1 MRIVHYN
8 DSAPTIL
15 RTGNNNANQR
25 PHRFGGQPEFHSGH
39 LQRDKLT
46 LPRLGTSSMC
56 IFCKIITGELT
67 AKIVFED
74 DVSFAFLDHRPLFPG
89 HCLLVPKH
97 HFEVLSDLPD
107 DLIGPFF
114 FNVKTLARAVEAA
127 LSAEGSFVA
136 LNNRVS
142 QSVPHLHVHIVPR
155 RKKDGLRGF
164 FWPRQKY
171 ESEMH
176 MEEIREVIRLAIA
189 DLV

>member
-1 MRIVHYN
+1 MCVFCRI
-8 DSAPTIL
+8 T
-15 RTGNNNANQR
+15 
-25 PHRFGGQPEFHSGH
+25 
-39 LQRDKLT
+39 
-46 LPRLGTSSMC
+46 
-56 IFCKIITGELT
+56 TGELT

-74 DVSFAFLDHRPLFPG
+74 DVSIAFLDHRPLFPG
-89 HCLLVPKH
+89 HCLLVPKQ
-97 HFEVLSDLPD
+97 HFEVLSELPD

-127 LSAEGSFVA
+127 LSGEGSFVA

-171 ESEMH
+171 ESEAH
-176 MEEIREVIRLAIA
+176 MEEIQKAILGTIA
-189 DLV
+189 ALEIKR